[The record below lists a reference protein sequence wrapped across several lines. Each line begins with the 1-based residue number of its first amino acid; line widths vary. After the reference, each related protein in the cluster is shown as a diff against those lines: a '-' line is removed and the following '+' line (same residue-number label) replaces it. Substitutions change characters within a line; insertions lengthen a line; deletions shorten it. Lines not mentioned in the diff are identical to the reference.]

1 VRRVLGAV
9 TTLLLLSGCKAGEKQ
24 TFNLLSYAGDD
35 EVWEVVGKTIINIP
49 VWTLERA
56 LGITVLAMYL
66 GALAG
71 YRR

>member
-1 VRRVLGAV
+1 MRRMLGAAM
-9 TTLLLLSGCKAGEKQ
+9 TLLLLSGCNAGEKQ
-24 TFNLLSYAGDD
+24 TYTLLPYGSED
-35 EVWEVVGKTIINIP
+35 EVWEIVGKTIVNVP
-49 VWTLERA
+49 VWTLEGA

>member
-1 VRRVLGAV
+1 VRRILGAAA
-9 TTLLLLSGCKAGEKQ
+9 TLLLLSGCKAGEKQ
-24 TFNLLSYAGDD
+24 TFNLLPYGSED
-35 EVWEVVGKTIINIP
+35 EVWEVVGKTIVNVP
-49 VWTLERA
+49 VWTLEGA